1 MKRSKLIF
9 VVLALL
15 LAMFLVACGGTASA
29 PEAEEPVAE
38 APAEEEAAPAE
49 EEAPAEEAAPTE
61 EPTEEPAPTEEPT
74 AVPEEEMEPTAVP
87 EEEMEPT
94 AVPEE
99 AAAEG
104 AMAGC
109 SEDLTGET
117 IVLYQQAGREGP
129 IAGILGE
136 AFAYATEDALNAI
149 NSTGGV
155 CGANFEV
162 VFEETNYNV
171 ELEVAAYEKFRA
183 ADPKPIVLFTYG
195 SGATVAL
202 KDRVNEDKI
211 VNFAAGVNGP
221 AIYVPRNGY
230 TVGDVAIYSDQFAG
244 FVQWLSENWADVKP
258 EGAGDAPVIG
268 VIGWANAF
276 GAGATTEEA
285 LAYAE
290 SVGVTVLP
298 LEEQEISPEADVS
311 GQIQNMLVNG
321 ANVIYNQNLSFSV
334 AQVIGT
340 VRQLGVWDQVIVG
353 GVSWSFNNDVLVF
366 LGENVALADGYYGVV
381 PHATWQDTDLPVVQ
395 EATAA
400 FEAGG
405 YPPQEKSNT
414 YLLTYGTFFA
424 IRDIMVHAINNFG
437 GYASLNGESFMMA
450 AEDLGTVSAHGL
462 FDFVFSDQYRAP
474 RTGQIRQWQLQD
486 DGTVIDVA
494 ITDFFELPDTRPP
507 AE

>member
-1 MKRSKLIF
+1 MD
-9 VVLALL
+9 
-15 LAMFLVACGGTASA
+15 
-29 PEAEEPVAE
+29 
-38 APAEEEAAPAE
+38 
-49 EEAPAEEAAPTE
+49 
-61 EPTEEPAPTEEPT
+61 
-74 AVPEEEMEPTAVP
+74 
-87 EEEMEPT
+87 
-94 AVPEE
+94 
-99 AAAEG
+99 
-104 AMAGC
+104 GC

-129 IAGILGE
+129 LAGILGE
-136 AFAYATEDALNAI
+136 AFAFATEDALNAI
-149 NSTGGV
+149 NSSGGV

-171 ELEVAAYEKFRA
+171 ELEVAAYEKFRV

-258 EGAGDAPVIG
+258 EGAGDTPVIG

-298 LEEQEISPEADVS
+298 LEEQEVSPEADVS
-311 GQIQNMLVNG
+311 GQIQNMLING
-321 ANVIYNQNLSFSV
+321 ANVVYNQNLSFSV

-353 GVSWSFNNDVLVF
+353 GVSWTFNGDVLTF
-366 LGENVALADGYYGVV
+366 LGDNVGLADGYYGVV
-381 PHATWQDTDLPVVQ
+381 PHATWQDTDLEIIQ

-414 YLLTYGTFFA
+414 YLLTYATFFA
-424 IRDIMVHAINNFG
+424 IRDIMIHAINDFG
-437 GYASLNGESFMMA
+437 GYANLTGETFMMA
-450 AEDLGTVSAHGL
+450 AEDMGTVSARGL

-474 RTGQIRQWQLQD
+474 RTAQIRQWQLQD
-486 DGTVIDVA
+486 DGSVIDVP

-507 AE
+507 EQ